1 MSKTKKLSSQII
13 RLLTIYIGVVTA
25 ILLLVFMLSGCT
37 DSCTTT
43 TSYTYYEPVY
53 KTTQEIRA
61 AVKMEEPRELVN
73 PGKIYIYDKYLFINQ
88 PNEGIHII
96 DNTNKKDPTA
106 ISFINIPGNF
116 DLAVKDNVLYAD
128 SYIDLL
134 AFDIGQPAQVKLVKR
149 VENAFPLYNQRFGYS
164 PQEGTVITEMKQ
176 LEQHDVSH
184 DCLGRGPDIMFLEG
198 DMIAFS
204 GNVSQAMNV
213 APGPAI
219 GIGGSMAR
227 FAIVDN
233 YLYAVDDYD
242 LNVFDLAT
250 PENPQSSESQN
261 IGWGIE
267 TIFPYKGNL
276 FIGSRNGMFIYSLSN
291 PELPQYESA
300 VSHINTCDPV
310 VVNDDYAFVTLRPEN
325 NNSWCGDAFTNQ
337 LDVIDIKNIT
347 NARLLT
353 SYSMNNPHGLGLDS
367 NVLFVAEGEFGLKV
381 FDVSDIYDI
390 DNQLLSE
397 IKDYHAFD
405 VIPFNQVLIMIGE
418 DGLYQ
423 FDYADPENLEL
434 LSIIPTYD
442 SL

>member
-1 MSKTKKLSSQII
+1 MSKTKKLSSHIL
-13 RLLTIYIGVVTA
+13 RLVTIYIGVVTA
-25 ILLLVFMLSGCT
+25 FLLLVFMLSGCT

-43 TSYTYYEPVY
+43 TTYTYYEPVY
-53 KTTQEIRA
+53 KTTEEIRA
-61 AVKMEEPRELVN
+61 AVRIEEPRELGS

-96 DNTNKKDPTA
+96 DNSDKRDPKT

-134 AFDIGQPAQVKLVKR
+134 AFDISQPTLVKLVER
-149 VENAFPLYNQRFGYS
+149 VENAFPLYNLRFGYS

-176 LEQHDVSH
+176 LEQRDISN
-184 DCLGRGPDIMFLEG
+184 DCTNRSPDIMFLEG

-213 APGPAI
+213 SPGPAI
-219 GIGGSMAR
+219 GTGGSMAR

-242 LNVFDLAT
+242 LNVFDLVT
-250 PENPQSSESQN
+250 PAKPQPRESQN

-291 PELPQYESA
+291 PVIPQYQSA
-300 VSHINTCDPV
+300 VSHVNTCDPV
-310 VVNDDYAFVTLRPEN
+310 VVNDDYAFVTLRSEN
-325 NNSWCGDAFTNQ
+325 NNSWCGNSFTNQ
-337 LDVIDIKNIT
+337 LDVIDIKDIT

-353 SYSMNNPHGLGLDS
+353 TYGMSNPYGLGLDG
-367 NVLFVAEGEFGLKV
+367 NTLFIAEGEFGLKV
-381 FDVSDIYDI
+381 FDVSDVYDI

-397 IKDYHAFD
+397 VKDYHAFD

-423 FDYADPENLEL
+423 FDYANPAQLEL
-434 LSIIPTYD
+434 LSFIPTNHA
-442 SL
+442 L